1 MEANFFR
8 FAVRELRTRIQG
20 MRLQK
25 IFAPGPDLWTLDLGR
40 AGYVILKSSRKG
52 GLFFL
57 GESKPENPASPPSR
71 VMKLRKLACSRR
83 IEAVHSAWAVRKAAL
98 ELAGPGPRYLLFGFS
113 EGLTLSEYLG
123 EEFTGPVDWP
133 GFDSALTISDI
144 WKDYPQLSP
153 PLRHELRARP
163 REQAEG
169 LYSLLCSG
177 CAEALCAAGKWEITG
192 TYAWIPAACDQ
203 VREFPSALE
212 AAKYVGIRSVPMR
225 LESADREQ
233 AGEKRERKRIKRN
246 LKKLEEEES
255 RLARMQEEGEAASL
269 IQSNLFRLDKEEKK
283 ERVRVLDS
291 RGREADI
298 ELDPGLSVLKNM
310 QRMFGRGAKGKRGL
324 EFVRERKAELE
335 KRMQDSDF
343 ISPEPGEPS
352 GPQKASPKRVLPRKY
367 RDLAVHVFETDDGFL
382 LVRGKN
388 SRANHDLLS
397 RASSPFD
404 LWFHVRGGPGA
415 HLILKRDHPEQE
427 VPEQS
432 MHQAA
437 GLAALA
443 SYRKNDDRAEVVCC
457 EVRDV
462 RKVKGA
468 ALGEVVVVNVR
479 ETVVAEL
486 SADLE
491 KRLKVG

>member
-8 FAVRELRTRIQG
+8 FAVRELRTQVQG

-40 AGYVILKSSRKG
+40 AGYLILKSSRKG

-57 GESKPENPASPPSR
+57 GENKPENPDSPSAR

-83 IEAVHSAWAVRKAAL
+83 IEYVHSAWPVRKAAL
-98 ELAGPGPRYLLFGFS
+98 ELAGPGPKYLLFGFS
-113 EGLTLSEYLG
+113 DGLTLSEHLG
-123 EEFTGPVDWP
+123 EEFTGRVNWP
-133 GFDSALTISDI
+133 GFDSALAVSDI

-163 REQAEG
+163 REQAER
-169 LYSLLCSG
+169 LYNLLSSG
-177 CAEALCAAGKWEITG
+177 YAETLCAAGKGELTG
-192 TYAWIPAACDQ
+192 TYAWIPVACDQ
-203 VREFPSALE
+203 VHEFSSALE

-233 AGEKRERKRIKRN
+233 AREKRERKRIKRN

-255 RLARMQEEGEAASL
+255 RLAGMLEEGEAASL

-298 ELDPGLSVLKNM
+298 ELDPGLTVLENM
-310 QRMFGRGAKGKRGL
+310 QRMFGRGSKGKRGI
-324 EFVRERKAELE
+324 EFVQKRKAELE
-335 KRMQDSDF
+335 NRLQ
-343 ISPEPGEPS
+343 SPDPVSNESIETS
-352 GPQKASPKRVLPRKY
+352 GPQKAPSRKNLPRKY

-388 SRANHDLLS
+388 SRANHDILS
-397 RASSPFD
+397 RAASPFD
-404 LWFHVRGGPGA
+404 LWFHVQDGPGA

-443 SYRKNDDRAEVVCC
+443 SYRKNDDQAEVICC

-468 ALGEVVVVNVR
+468 PWGEVVVDKVR
-479 ETVVAEL
+479 ETVVAVL
-486 SADLE
+486 SSDLE
-491 KRLKVG
+491 KRLKIA